1 MELELALAPHRSE
14 SAATMAET
22 SLSWL
27 ERAGLRALEK
37 AVSRW
42 NGEAIALELPD
53 GTRRV
58 LGDADASLRHGM
70 RIRDGRFFRRIL
82 LRADLGFGESFTA
95 GEWDSADLVA
105 LLEAFVR
112 QGAREDNFWSRAL
125 RATDWLRHRLNAN
138 TLAGS
143 ERNIQAHYDLGNDFY
158 KEWLGPTMQYSAG
171 IYHTGQSTLEEAQ
184 DLKLRTLIAKLE
196 VRPGMRV
203 LEIGSGWGELAVR
216 LVRDHGCHVTTVT
229 LSKQQHAWVRERATK
244 LGIESSL
251 DARLQDYREVT
262 GTFDRIV
269 SVEMIEAVGHENLPV
284 YFAKLES
291 LLSRGGHA
299 VIQAITVPEQS
310 YARYLRRTDW
320 IQAHIFPGAVCPS
333 ISAMLDAM
341 TKGSRLVLRQLEDIG
356 PHYSRDLAHW
366 RDRFLSAWPRLQELG
381 FDDRFKRLWTYYL
394 AYCEAGFSQR
404 KLGDVQMILSRA
416 CETGLSHTPQTSAS
430 LAAGGR
436 S

>member
-1 MELELALAPHRSE
+1 MELELALAPHRSDCTTR
-14 SAATMAET
+14 SVQS

-58 LGDADASLRHGM
+58 LGDANSSVHHAM
-70 RIRDGRFFRRIL
+70 RVREGRFFRRIL

-95 GEWDSADLVA
+95 GEWDSPDLVA

-171 IYHTGQSTLEEAQ
+171 IYHTEHSTLEDAQ

-229 LSKQQHAWVRERATK
+229 LSKQQHAWVRERVTK

-291 LLSRGGHA
+291 LLARGGHA

-333 ISAMLDAM
+333 ISAMLEAM
-341 TKGSRLVLRQLEDIG
+341 AKGSRLVLRQLEDIG

-366 RDRFLSAWPRLQELG
+366 RDRFLSAWPRLQQLG

-394 AYCEAGFSQR
+394 AYCGAGFSQR
-404 KLGDVQMILSRA
+404 KLGDVQLILARA
-416 CETGLSHTPQTSAS
+416 CETGLSHTPRTSAS
-430 LAAGGR
+430 VAAGGLP
-436 S
+436 